1 MIRPVTRTPNPVAEN
16 VPGSGAA
23 GENTDKQD
31 ADEEQHREQ
40 QDRRPTPDRVGEL
53 SPDQGT
59 DGGGEYERADHHAQL
74 EQGEP
79 QLMGHRPFRAV
90 GDTRV
95 VAEQQ
100 AAETGHD
107 RDEAEPLAV
116 GAVDQGWQ
124 LFFGR
129 QGRMCRHLSHERD
142 SFVFRRRA
150 PMALRG
156 IQG

>member
-1 MIRPVTRTPNPVAEN
+1 MASESFPPTRA
-16 VPGSGAA
+16 
-23 GENTDKQD
+23 
-31 ADEEQHREQ
+31 
-40 QDRRPTPDRVGEL
+40 PTR
-53 SPDQGT
+53 
-59 DGGGEYERADHHAQL
+59 GGEYERADDDAQL

-79 QLMGHRPFRAV
+79 EFLGHRPFRAV

-100 AAETGHD
+100 AAEAGHD

-116 GAVDQGWQ
+116 GAVGQRWQ
-124 LFFGR
+124 LGFGR
-129 QGRMCRHLSHERD
+129 RGRMCSHASHARD